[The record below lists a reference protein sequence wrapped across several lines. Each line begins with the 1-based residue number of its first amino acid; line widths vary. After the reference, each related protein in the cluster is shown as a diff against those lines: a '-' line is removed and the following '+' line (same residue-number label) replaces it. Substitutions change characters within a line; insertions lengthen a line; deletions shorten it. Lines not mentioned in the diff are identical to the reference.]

1 MLVRLVLSIVFGAAA
16 GRWGERVVGL
26 ATFMFFIGLFLVLGI
41 AFGDLR
47 VVAIMAAV
55 IVVVGLYLFRDRLQI
70 SITVIR
76 LMLVALILGLF
87 LWLRFIV
94 QASPTPGS

>member
-1 MLVRLVLSIVFGAAA
+1 MLVRLVLSIVFGAAVR
-16 GRWGERVVGL
+16 RWGERVVGL

-55 IVVVGLYLFRDRLQI
+55 IVVIGLYLFRDRLQI